1 MVGLR
6 EGVGAQ
12 GGLGDTTQGREGSW
26 HLFPVQL
33 AGEVIISSGEVQ
45 MSREGAG
52 LLGR

>member
-1 MVGLR
+1 MVGPR

-33 AGEVIISSGEVQ
+33 AGEVIISSEVQ

-52 LLGR
+52 LLGG